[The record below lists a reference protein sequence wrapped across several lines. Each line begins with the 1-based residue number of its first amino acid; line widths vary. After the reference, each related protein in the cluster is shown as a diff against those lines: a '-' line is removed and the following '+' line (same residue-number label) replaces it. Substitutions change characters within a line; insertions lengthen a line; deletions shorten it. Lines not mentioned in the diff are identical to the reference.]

1 MSLKDS
7 LQKINEEC
15 AEQIAELQRKKLSS
29 ILANSYEESE
39 NIDRQIENIAKII
52 RGNTNLIKE
61 LEPSTSITTIQGGS
75 IDGINI
81 WDNAIPLL
89 DQVKTVSNTES
100 DTAVMTNSHTSN
112 YDLKNTII
120 KG

>member
-7 LQKINEEC
+7 LQKINDEC
-15 AEQIAELQRKKLSS
+15 ADQIAELQRKKISY
-29 ILANSYEESE
+29 ILENSYEESE

-52 RGNTNLIKE
+52 KGNSNLIKE
-61 LEPSTSITTIQGGS
+61 LEPSTSITTVQGGS
-75 IDGINI
+75 IGGTNI

-100 DTAVMTNSHTSN
+100 DTAAYTNSHTSN
-112 YDLKNTII
+112 YDLKNTVIR
-120 KG
+120 G

>member
-52 RGNTNLIKE
+52 KGNSNLIKE
-61 LEPSTSITTIQGGS
+61 LEPSTSITTVRGGS
-75 IDGINI
+75 IDGTNI